1 MFHPVAFGELMSDKL
16 QLFQGSFGQEITVQL
31 IEDNSN
37 ETINDATS
45 FEVHIEKP
53 DDSVIVR
60 TTGITKVDSKNVKY
74 STEATET
81 DLKGTYKVNV
91 FFKKTGEASIPGVTF
106 FYHVVPLFTGQG
118 NLRRGANLLS
128 GANR

>member
-1 MFHPVAFGELMSDKL
+1 MVDELEIFKD
-16 QLFQGSFGQEITVQL
+16 SFGQEITVQL
-31 IEDNSN
+31 IKDNSN

-53 DDSVIVR
+53 DLAQTVIVR
-60 TTGITKVDSKNVKY
+60 TTGITKVDSKNVEY

-81 DLKGTYKVNV
+81 DLNGTYKVNV

-106 FYHVVPLFTGQG
+106 FYHVVPLFSGQG
-118 NLRRGANLLS
+118 NLRRGTNLLS
-128 GANR
+128 GATS